1 LRADHAVAP
10 PDQRADR
17 GAARA
22 LRRLTDLSQAAKRSF
37 PPIVDARARLLVLGT
52 LPGEESLR
60 RVEYYAHPR
69 NLFWPIVFAL
79 FGATPPADYRQRLD
93 FVAARG
99 IALWDVCAMAERRAS
114 LDSEIKREVPNP
126 LHDLLDAH
134 PGIAAVAFN
143 GGGARRLYDRHFERR
158 PNLAYLALPSTSP
171 AHASL
176 NFMQKLERWQPVR
189 KALAAPRPASCGSS
203 RPALLS
209 ARSSPTSGSLP

>member
-1 LRADHAVAP
+1 
-10 PDQRADR
+10 
-17 GAARA
+17 
-22 LRRLTDLSQAAKRSF
+22 
-37 PPIVDARARLLVLGT
+37 VLGT

-79 FGATPPADYRQRLD
+79 FGETPAAEYDARLA

-134 PGIAAVAFN
+134 PDITTVAFN
-143 GGGARRLYDRHFERR
+143 GHGARRLYDRHFERR
-158 PNLAYLALPSTSP
+158 PGLAYLALPSTSP

-176 NFMQKLERWQPVR
+176 NFLQKLERWQPVR
-189 KALAAPRPASCGSS
+189 EALGTWHSTSCESS